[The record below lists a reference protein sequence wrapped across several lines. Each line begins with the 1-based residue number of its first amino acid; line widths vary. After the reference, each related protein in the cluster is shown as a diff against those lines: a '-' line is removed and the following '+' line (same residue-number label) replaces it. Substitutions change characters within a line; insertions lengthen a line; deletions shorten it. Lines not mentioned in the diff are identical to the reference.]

1 MTTSVG
7 GLREQVADGLL
18 ELTLDRP
25 DALNSLDLKLKER
38 LAEALRRATYDES
51 VRAVLI
57 TGEGKAFCA
66 GGDISEMDPGKTPE
80 QARLRQTVLLREV
93 FLPLARLPKPTV
105 AAVHGHA
112 HGAGLSLALACDI
125 VVAAES
131 APMSLGYVL
140 RGLTPD
146 CGISYFL
153 PRLVG
158 MARAKELLYTGR
170 RFTGAD
176 AAQMG
181 LIAEAVPDE
190 AVADH
195 ARTLARNLAGS
206 ATVALG
212 LTKRMLDQS
221 TYQSLDDLIEIEA
234 YSQAVT
240 RSTRDHAE
248 GVAAFAEGRRQAV
261 FTGS

>member
-1 MTTSVG
+1 MTTTG
-7 GLREQVADGLL
+7 GLGESVVDGLL

-25 DALNSLDLKLKER
+25 DAMNSLDLKLKER
-38 LAEALRRATYDES
+38 LAEVLRTATYDAS
-51 VRAVLI
+51 IRAVLI
-57 TGEGKAFCA
+57 TGAGRAFCA
-66 GGDISEMDPGKTPE
+66 GGDVSEMDPGRTPE
-80 QARLRQTVLLREV
+80 QARLRQYTLLREV
-93 FLPLARLPKPTV
+93 FLPLARIPKPTV
-105 AAVHGHA
+105 AAVNGHA

-125 VVAAES
+125 VVAADS

-146 CGISYFL
+146 CGVTYFL
-153 PRLVG
+153 PRLIG
-158 MARAKELLYTGR
+158 MARTKELLYTGR
-170 RFTGAD
+170 RFTGAE
-176 AAQMG
+176 AARMG
-181 LIAEAVPDE
+181 MIAEAVP
-190 AVADH
+190 ADALHEH
-195 ARTLARNLAGS
+195 ARTIAEGLARS

-221 TYQSLDDLIEIEA
+221 TYSSLDDLIEIEA

-248 GVAAFAEGRRQAV
+248 GIAAFAEGRRAAV